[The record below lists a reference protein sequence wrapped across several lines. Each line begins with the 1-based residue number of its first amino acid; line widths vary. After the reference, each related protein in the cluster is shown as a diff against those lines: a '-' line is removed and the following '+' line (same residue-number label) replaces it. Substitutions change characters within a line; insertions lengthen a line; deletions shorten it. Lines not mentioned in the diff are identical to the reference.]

1 MQRRRHCR
9 SATGRARRV
18 ALLTFAWAA
27 GAGLLLALEACSPEA
42 RYRVA
47 RTVFDGVPP
56 PGTPRPER
64 RRRQTVRVE
73 PRGGPGSGDQV
84 EGQSLEDIGVGIT
97 GPKPEPWPGWATY
110 AELAAA
116 LPKDAVGDPNW
127 MAAAR
132 MGVIKPRPGP
142 DPEAEEFPE
151 LPFDII
157 LKAPVPGFDVT
168 FPHAAHT
175 YWLRCDSCHPA
186 IFRMKAG
193 SNPITMAK
201 VLQGEYCGRCHGK
214 VAFKP
219 ETSCS
224 RCHLRLG
231 ASAQ

>member
-1 MQRRRHCR
+1 MQSRRPRR
-9 SATGRARRV
+9 NARGRGHRV
-18 ALLTFAWAA
+18 ALLTFAWLA
-27 GAGLLLALEACSPEA
+27 GAGLLLSLEACSPEA

-47 RTVFDGVPP
+47 SKIFDGVPP

-73 PRGGPGSGDQV
+73 PRGGPGEV
-84 EGQSLEDIGVGIT
+84 EGRTLEDLGVGIT
-97 GPKPEPWPGWATY
+97 GPKPEPELTWASY
-110 AELAAA
+110 EELAAA
-116 LPKDAVGDPNW
+116 LPSDAIGDPDW

-132 MGVIKPRPGP
+132 MGVIRPRAGP

-151 LPFDII
+151 LPFDIV

-219 ETSCS
+219 ETSCA
-224 RCHLRLG
+224 RCHLGLG